1 MHKCNLNIGRCY
13 AFWRLHML
21 VFFIVLTLAMWAC
34 ALMAFRAK
42 QLIVSALWL
51 AGCSAILSIVMY
63 LLGAFAVAVIELS
76 VGAGLVT
83 VLFVFAI
90 SIAGDETVEVK
101 SIIPRPIALIVS
113 LVSIVLLGF
122 MTISSL
128 VSLPAALEPAFSE
141 VLWQQRGL
149 DMLVQSGL
157 LFAAVVG
164 MLGLLAEA
172 KVPAKEKKTVPA
184 KEPQASQPAAKPAAA
199 TAAAH
204 AMQAP
209 HEVKA

>member
-1 MHKCNLNIGRCY
+1 MVVL
-13 AFWRLHML
+13 
-21 VFFIVLTLAMWAC
+21 FIVLTLAMLAC
-34 ALMAFRAK
+34 AFMAFRAK

-51 AGCSAILSIVMY
+51 AGCSAILSILMY

-90 SIAGDETVEVK
+90 SIAGDETIEVK
-101 SIIPRPIALIVS
+101 SIMPRPIALVVS

-128 VSLPAALEPAFSE
+128 VSLPVTLEPSFSDM
-141 VLWQQRGL
+141 VWQQRGL

-157 LFAAVVG
+157 LFAAVIG

-172 KVPAKEKKTVPA
+172 KVPAKEKKTMPV
-184 KEPQASQPAAKPAAA
+184 AKPAA
-199 TAAAH
+199 TAV
-204 AMQAP
+204 Q
-209 HEVKA
+209 EVKA

>member
-1 MHKCNLNIGRCY
+1 MVVL
-13 AFWRLHML
+13 
-21 VFFIVLTLAMWAC
+21 FIVLTLAMLAC
-34 ALMAFRAK
+34 AFMAFRAK

-51 AGCSAILSIVMY
+51 AGCSAILSILMY

-90 SIAGDETVEVK
+90 SIAGDEAIGVK
-101 SIIPRPIALIVS
+101 SIIPRPIALTIS

-122 MTISSL
+122 MTASSL
-128 VSLPAALEPAFSE
+128 VTLPVTAEPSFSDM
-141 VLWQQRGL
+141 LWQQRGL

-164 MLGLLAEA
+164 MLGLLSEA
-172 KVPAKEKKTVPA
+172 KVTAPEKKTASV
-184 KEPQASQPAAKPAAA
+184 KEPQASQPVVKPAP
-199 TAAAH
+199 TAAR
-204 AMQAP
+204 
-209 HEVKA
+209 EVKA

>member
-1 MHKCNLNIGRCY
+1 MVVL
-13 AFWRLHML
+13 
-21 VFFIVLTLAMWAC
+21 FIVLTLAMLAC
-34 ALMAFRAK
+34 AFMAFRAK

-51 AGCSAILSIVMY
+51 AGCSAILSILMY

-90 SIAGDETVEVK
+90 SIAGDETIGIK
-101 SIIPRPIALIVS
+101 SIIPRPIALIIS

-122 MTISSL
+122 MTASSL
-128 VSLPAALEPAFSE
+128 VTLPVTAEPSFSDM
-141 VLWQQRGL
+141 LWQQRGL

-164 MLGLLAEA
+164 MLGLLSEA
-172 KVPAKEKKTVPA
+172 KVPAPEKKTASV
-184 KEPQASQPAAKPAAA
+184 KEPQASQPVVNPAP
-199 TAAAH
+199 TAAR
-204 AMQAP
+204 
-209 HEVKA
+209 EVKA

>member
-1 MHKCNLNIGRCY
+1 
-13 AFWRLHML
+13 ML
-21 VFFIVLTLAMWAC
+21 VLFIVLTLAMLAC

-42 QLIVSALWL
+42 QLMVSALWL
-51 AGCSAILSIVMY
+51 AGCSAILSILMY

-90 SIAGDETVEVK
+90 SIAGGEAAEAK
-101 SIIPRPIALIVS
+101 SIIPRWLAVIVS
-113 LVSIVLLGF
+113 LVAIVLLAF

-128 VSLPAALEPAFSE
+128 VSLPAAAATEPTFSE
-141 VLWQQRGL
+141 MLWQQRGL

-164 MLGLLAEA
+164 MLGLLSEA
-172 KVPAKEKKTVPA
+172 KVPAKEKKAVPA
-184 KEPQASQPAAKPAAA
+184 KEPQAGQPAVKPAAT
-199 TAAAH
+199 TAAAR
-204 AMQAP
+204 AT

>member
-1 MHKCNLNIGRCY
+1 MSVLFVALTVVMLLC
-13 AFWRLHML
+13 AF
-21 VFFIVLTLAMWAC
+21 
-34 ALMAFRAK
+34 MAFRAK

-51 AGCSAILSIVMY
+51 AGCSAILSLIMY
-63 LLGAFAVAVIELS
+63 LLGAHVVAVIELS

-90 SIAGDETVEVK
+90 SIAGDESIEIK
-101 SIIPRPIALIVS
+101 SIIPRPIALIIA

-122 MTISSL
+122 MTLSSL
-128 VSLPAALEPAFSE
+128 STLPVTTEPSFSD

-157 LFAAVVG
+157 LFAAVLG

-172 KVPAKEKKTVPA
+172 KVPVKEKKTVPA
-184 KEPQASQPAAKPAAA
+184 KDVQPASVVKPASAA
-199 TAAAH
+199 V
-204 AMQAP
+204 P
-209 HEVKA
+209 EVKA

>member
-1 MHKCNLNIGRCY
+1 MSVL
-13 AFWRLHML
+13 
-21 VFFIVLTLAMWAC
+21 FIVLTIAMLAC
-34 ALMAFRAK
+34 AFMAFRAK

-51 AGCSAILSIVMY
+51 AGCSAVLLILMY
-63 LLGAFAVAVIELS
+63 LLGAYWVAVIELS

-90 SIAGDETVEVK
+90 SVAGDEMIEFK
-101 SIIPRPIALIVS
+101 SIIPRPLALIVS

-122 MTISSL
+122 MTVSSL
-128 VSLPAALEPAFSE
+128 VSIPATTEPPFSE

-172 KVPAKEKKTVPA
+172 KVPAKEKKAVPA
-184 KEPQASQPAAKPAAA
+184 KEPAVGQPVVP
-199 TAAAH
+199 
-204 AMQAP
+204 Q
-209 HEVKA
+209 

>member
-1 MHKCNLNIGRCY
+1 
-13 AFWRLHML
+13 ML
-21 VFFIVLTLAMWAC
+21 ILFIVLTLAMLAC

-42 QLIVSALWL
+42 QLIVAALWL
-51 AGCSAILSIVMY
+51 AGCSAILSILMY

-90 SIAGDETVEVK
+90 SIAGDETAEAK
-101 SIIPRPIALIVS
+101 SIIPRWLAVTVS
-113 LVSIVLLGF
+113 LVAIVLLAF

-128 VSLPAALEPAFSE
+128 VSLPAAAAAEPSFSE

-164 MLGLLAEA
+164 LLALLSEA
-172 KVPAKEKKTVPA
+172 KIPAKEKQAVPA
-184 KEPQASQPAAKPAAA
+184 KEPQASQPAVKPAATPA
-199 TAAAH
+199 TARAT
-204 AMQAP
+204 

>member
-1 MHKCNLNIGRCY
+1 MVVL
-13 AFWRLHML
+13 
-21 VFFIVLTLAMWAC
+21 FIVLTLAMLAC
-34 ALMAFRAK
+34 AFMAFRAK

-51 AGCSAILSIVMY
+51 AGCSAILSILMY

-90 SIAGDETVEVK
+90 SIAGDESIEIK
-101 SIIPRPIALIVS
+101 SIIPRPIAFSIA

-122 MTISSL
+122 MTVSSL
-128 VSLPAALEPAFSE
+128 ISLPVTTEASFSE
-141 VLWQQRGL
+141 MLWQQRGL

-164 MLGLLAEA
+164 MLGLLSEA
-172 KVPAKEKKTVPA
+172 KVPVKEKKSVPV
-184 KEPQASQPAAKPAAA
+184 KEPQPGQPVAKPAAT
-199 TAAAH
+199 TA
-204 AMQAP
+204 

>member
-1 MHKCNLNIGRCY
+1 MSVLFMALTAAMLFC
-13 AFWRLHML
+13 AF
-21 VFFIVLTLAMWAC
+21 
-34 ALMAFRAK
+34 MAFRAK

-51 AGCSAILSIVMY
+51 AGCSAILSILMY
-63 LLGAFAVAVIELS
+63 LLGAYWVAVIELS

-90 SIAGDETVEVK
+90 SIAGDETIEIK
-101 SIIPRPIALIVS
+101 SIIPRPIALIIA

-128 VSLPAALEPAFSE
+128 TTLPATTEPSFSE

-157 LFAAVVG
+157 LFAAVIG
-164 MLGLLAEA
+164 MLGLLGEA
-172 KVPAKEKKTVPA
+172 KVSVKEKKTVPV
-184 KEPQASQPAAKPAAA
+184 KEPQASQPVVKPAVTA
-199 TAAAH
+199 TR
-204 AMQAP
+204 
-209 HEVKA
+209 EVKA

>member
-1 MHKCNLNIGRCY
+1 
-13 AFWRLHML
+13 ML
-21 VFFIVLTLAMWAC
+21 FLFVVLTLAMLAC

-51 AGCSAILSIVMY
+51 AGCSAILSILMY
-63 LLGAFAVAVIELS
+63 LLGAFTVAVIELS

-113 LVSIVLLGF
+113 LVSIVLLAF

-128 VSLPAALEPAFSE
+128 VSLPAAAATEPTFSE
-141 VLWQQRGL
+141 MLWQQRGL

-157 LFAAVVG
+157 LFAAIVG
-164 MLGLLAEA
+164 MLGLLSEA
-172 KVPAKEKKTVPA
+172 KVPAKEKQAVPV
-184 KEPQASQPAAKPAAA
+184 KEPQASQPVVKPVAT

-204 AMQAP
+204 AA

>member
-1 MHKCNLNIGRCY
+1 
-13 AFWRLHML
+13 ML
-21 VFFIVLTLAMWAC
+21 VLFIVLTLAMLAC
-34 ALMAFRAK
+34 AFLALRAK

-51 AGCSAILSIVMY
+51 AGCSAILSILMY
-63 LLGAFAVAVIELS
+63 LLGAFTVAVIELS

-90 SIAGDETVEVK
+90 SIAGGESAEVK
-101 SIIPRPIALIVS
+101 SIIPRPLALIVS

-128 VSLPAALEPAFSE
+128 VSLPVATEPPFSE

-164 MLGLLAEA
+164 MLGLLSEA
-172 KVPAKEKKTVPA
+172 RVPAKEKKTVPA

-204 AMQAP
+204 
-209 HEVKA
+209 EVKA

>member
-1 MHKCNLNIGRCY
+1 MLILFIG
-13 AFWRLHML
+13 
-21 VFFIVLTLAMWAC
+21 LTLAMLVC
-34 ALMAFRAK
+34 AFMAFRAK
-42 QLIVSALWL
+42 HLIVSALWL
-51 AGCSAILSIVMY
+51 AGCSAILSILMY
-63 LLGAFAVAVIELS
+63 LLGAYVVAVIELS

-90 SIAGDETVEVK
+90 SIAGDEAAEFK
-101 SIIPRPIALIVS
+101 SIIPRPIALIIS

-128 VSLPAALEPAFSE
+128 VSLPATPELPFSE

-164 MLGLLAEA
+164 MLGLLSEA
-172 KVPAKEKKTVPA
+172 KIPVKEKKTAPV
-184 KEPQASQPAAKPAAA
+184 KEPAASQSAVKPAA
-199 TAAAH
+199 TAA
-204 AMQAP
+204 

>member
-1 MHKCNLNIGRCY
+1 MQVL
-13 AFWRLHML
+13 F
-21 VFFIVLTLAMWAC
+21 VVLTAAMLIC
-34 ALMAFRAK
+34 AFMAFRAPR
-42 QLIVSALWL
+42 LIFSALWL
-51 AGCSAILSIVMY
+51 AVCSAILSILIY
-63 LLGAFAVAVIELS
+63 LLGAYQVAVIELS

-90 SIAGDETVEVK
+90 SIAGDETIGVK
-101 SIIPRPIALIVS
+101 SIIPKPIALIIA

-128 VSLPAALEPAFSE
+128 VALPATTEPSFSE
-141 VLWQQRGL
+141 MLWQQRGL

-164 MLGLLAEA
+164 MLGLLSEA
-172 KVPAKEKKTVPA
+172 KAPVKEKETVKV
-184 KEPQASQPAAKPAAA
+184 KEPQAGQPAIEPA
-199 TAAAH
+199 TTTV
-204 AMQAP
+204 

>member
-1 MHKCNLNIGRCY
+1 
-13 AFWRLHML
+13 ML
-21 VFFIVLTLAMWAC
+21 VLFVVLTLAMLAC

-51 AGCSAILSIVMY
+51 AGCSAILSILMY

-90 SIAGDETVEVK
+90 SIAGGESAEAK

-113 LVSIVLLGF
+113 LVAIVLLAF

-128 VSLPAALEPAFSE
+128 VSLPAATEPSFSE

-164 MLGLLAEA
+164 MLALLSEA
-172 KVPAKEKKTVPA
+172 KVPAKEKQAVPA
-184 KEPQASQPAAKPAAA
+184 KEPQASQPAVKPAATTA
-199 TAAAH
+199 TRAAH
-204 AMQAP
+204 AT

>member
-1 MHKCNLNIGRCY
+1 
-13 AFWRLHML
+13 ML
-21 VFFIVLTLAMWAC
+21 VLLFVVLTLAMLAC
-34 ALMAFRAK
+34 AFMAFRAK

-51 AGCSAILSIVMY
+51 AGCSAILSILMY

-90 SIAGDETVEVK
+90 SIAGDETIEIK
-101 SIIPRPIALIVS
+101 SIIPRPIALIIA
-113 LVSIVLLGF
+113 LVSIVLLAF
-122 MTISSL
+122 MTLSSL
-128 VSLPAALEPAFSE
+128 VSLSLPTVEPDFSE
-141 VLWQQRGL
+141 MLWQQRGL

-172 KVPAKEKKTVPA
+172 KVPAKEKRAVPA
-184 KEPQASQPAAKPAAA
+184 KEPQASQPAVKPAAT

-204 AMQAP
+204 
-209 HEVKA
+209 EVKA

>member
-1 MHKCNLNIGRCY
+1 
-13 AFWRLHML
+13 ML
-21 VFFIVLTLAMWAC
+21 ILFMALTLAMLAC
-34 ALMAFRAK
+34 AFMAFRAK
-42 QLIVSALWL
+42 QLIISALWL
-51 AGCSAILSIVMY
+51 AGCSAILSILMY
-63 LLGAFAVAVIELS
+63 LLGAYWVAVIELS

-90 SIAGDETVEVK
+90 SIAGDETVEFK
-101 SIIPRPIALIVS
+101 SLIPRPIGLIIA
-113 LVSIVLLGF
+113 LVSIVLLGI

-128 VSLPAALEPAFSE
+128 TTLPASLESDFSV

-164 MLGLLAEA
+164 MLGLLSEA
-172 KVPAKEKKTVPA
+172 KIPVKEKKSVPA
-184 KEPQASQPAAKPAAA
+184 RELQAGQPVAKPA
-199 TAAAH
+199 TAPA
-204 AMQAP
+204 

>member
-1 MHKCNLNIGRCY
+1 MVVL
-13 AFWRLHML
+13 F
-21 VFFIVLTLAMWAC
+21 VVLTLAMLAC
-34 ALMAFRAK
+34 AFMAFRAK

-51 AGCSAILSIVMY
+51 AGCSAILSILMY

-90 SIAGDETVEVK
+90 SIAGDETIEIK
-101 SIIPRPIALIVS
+101 SIIPRPIALIIA
-113 LVSIVLLGF
+113 LVSIVLLAF
-122 MTISSL
+122 MTLSSL
-128 VSLPAALEPAFSE
+128 ASLSLPTAEPAFSE

-172 KVPAKEKKTVPA
+172 KVPAKEKKAVPA
-184 KEPQASQPAAKPAAA
+184 KEPQASQPAVKPAAIV
-199 TAAAH
+199 
-204 AMQAP
+204 P
-209 HEVKA
+209 EVKA

>member
-1 MHKCNLNIGRCY
+1 
-13 AFWRLHML
+13 ML
-21 VFFIVLTLAMWAC
+21 VWLFVVLTFAMLAC
-34 ALMAFRAK
+34 AFMAFHAK

-51 AGCSAILSIVMY
+51 AGCSAILSILMY

-90 SIAGDETVEVK
+90 SIAGDETIEVK
-101 SIIPRPIALIVS
+101 SIIPRPIALVVS

-122 MTISSL
+122 MTVSSL
-128 VSLPAALEPAFSE
+128 VSLQLTPEPSFSDM
-141 VLWQQRGL
+141 LWQQRGL
-149 DMLVQSGL
+149 DMVVQSGL

-164 MLGLLAEA
+164 MLGLLSEA
-172 KVPAKEKKTVPA
+172 KVPAKEKKTVPTKQLPVPA
-184 KEPQASQPAAKPAAA
+184 KELPASQPVVKPAAT

-204 AMQAP
+204 
-209 HEVKA
+209 EVKA

>member
-1 MHKCNLNIGRCY
+1 
-13 AFWRLHML
+13 ML
-21 VFFIVLTLAMWAC
+21 VLFIVLTLAMLAC
-34 ALMAFRAK
+34 AFMAFRAK

-51 AGCSAILSIVMY
+51 AGCSAILSILMY
-63 LLGAFAVAVIELS
+63 LLGAYAVAVIELS

-90 SIAGDETVEVK
+90 SIAGGEAAEAK
-101 SIIPRPIALIVS
+101 SIIPRPLALIVS
-113 LVSIVLLGF
+113 LAAIVLLGF

-128 VSLPAALEPAFSE
+128 VALPAATEPSFSE

-164 MLGLLAEA
+164 LLALLSED
-172 KVPAKEKKTVPA
+172 
-184 KEPQASQPAAKPAAA
+184 
-199 TAAAH
+199 
-204 AMQAP
+204 
-209 HEVKA
+209 

>member
-1 MHKCNLNIGRCY
+1 MSVLFV
-13 AFWRLHML
+13 ALTVVML
-21 VFFIVLTLAMWAC
+21 LC
-34 ALMAFRAK
+34 AYMAFRAK

-51 AGCSAILSIVMY
+51 AGCSAILSLIMY
-63 LLGAFAVAVIELS
+63 LLGAYVVAVIELS

-90 SIAGDETVEVK
+90 SIAGDETVEIK
-101 SIIPRPIALIVS
+101 SIIPRPIALIIA

-128 VSLPAALEPAFSE
+128 VTLPATTEPDFSE

-157 LFAAVVG
+157 LFAAVLG
-164 MLGLLAEA
+164 MLGLLGEA
-172 KVPAKEKKTVPA
+172 KMPVTEKKTVPA
-184 KEPQASQPAAKPAAA
+184 KESSAVQPALKPAATA
-199 TAAAH
+199 T
-204 AMQAP
+204 

>member
-1 MHKCNLNIGRCY
+1 
-13 AFWRLHML
+13 ML
-21 VFFIVLTLAMWAC
+21 VSLFVVLTLAMLAC
-34 ALMAFRAK
+34 AFMAFRAK

-51 AGCSAILSIVMY
+51 AGCSAILSILMY

-90 SIAGDETVEVK
+90 SIAGDETIEVK
-101 SIIPRPIALIVS
+101 SIIPRPIALAVS

-122 MTISSL
+122 MTVSSL
-128 VSLPAALEPAFSE
+128 VSLQLTPEPSFSDM
-141 VLWQQRGL
+141 LWQQRGL
-149 DMLVQSGL
+149 DMVVQSGL

-164 MLGLLAEA
+164 MLGLLSEA

-184 KEPQASQPAAKPAAA
+184 KQLPVPAKQLPASQPVVKPATT

-204 AMQAP
+204 
-209 HEVKA
+209 EVKA

>member
-1 MHKCNLNIGRCY
+1 MSVLF
-13 AFWRLHML
+13 AALTVVML
-21 VFFIVLTLAMWAC
+21 LC
-34 ALMAFRAK
+34 AYMAFRAK

-51 AGCSAILSIVMY
+51 AGCSAILSLIMY

-90 SIAGDETVEVK
+90 SIAGDEAVEVK
-101 SIIPRPIALIVS
+101 SIIPRPIALTIS

-122 MTISSL
+122 MTLSSL
-128 VSLPAALEPAFSE
+128 VSLPAATEPASFSDM
-141 VLWQQRGL
+141 LWQQRGL

-157 LFAAVVG
+157 LFAAVLG
-164 MLGLLAEA
+164 MLGLLGEA
-172 KVPAKEKKTVPA
+172 KVPVKEKKAVPA
-184 KEPQASQPAAKPAAA
+184 KEPTAGQPVAKPAPAA
-199 TAAAH
+199 T
-204 AMQAP
+204 